1 MKYARIILVIF
12 VLSIVLLE
20 IALRILADFQID
32 SALFINDSDIGY
44 RMRPNVSIRNGL
56 TTNSLGFNDN
66 EHSMGRREGSIRMA
80 IIGDSFVFGA
90 VPRKEN
96 FTHIL
101 QELADKS
108 SLDLEV
114 LNMGIPAAEPNNYLA
129 LLKKDA
135 VLMNA
140 DEVCVV
146 FFVGNDIIQA
156 HPDFK
161 TSVWLGSTR
170 ETLRRPYLIG
180 FSKEYSYVYRT
191 ARSLTGLIRERI
203 DKTPRESFTKANYLA
218 IEYRR
223 SGIYKINKSKYI
235 KESYTGAISILKK
248 IANEADLLNKN
259 IFFVFA
265 PDELQVNDKLRTSL
279 LNEYNLS
286 PNDYDFS
293 APQRIIVNE
302 LKQSGKKA
310 IDLLPAFREA
320 AQKDSLY
327 IKQDSHWN
335 KAGNLLAAKSIMSY
349 IMKQYTVAKTDQPK

>member
-12 VLSIVLLE
+12 VLSILLLE
-20 IALRILADFQID
+20 IALRILADFPVD
-32 SALFINDSDIGY
+32 SALLVNDSDVGY
-44 RMRPNVSIRNGL
+44 RMRPNVSIGNGL
-56 TTNSLGFNDN
+56 TTNSLGFNDV
-66 EHSMGRREGSIRMA
+66 EHSMERRKGSVRMA

-90 VPRKEN
+90 VPRKDN
-96 FTHIL
+96 FTHVL

-108 SLDLEV
+108 GLNLEV
-114 LNMGIPAAEPNNYLA
+114 LNMGIAAAEPNNYLA

-140 DEVCVV
+140 DEVCVL
-146 FFVGNDIIQA
+146 FFIGNDIVQA

-161 TSVWLGSTR
+161 TSVWLGIPR
-170 ETLRRPYLIG
+170 ETLRQPYLIG
-180 FSKEYSYVYRT
+180 SSKEYSYVYRT
-191 ARSLTGLIRERI
+191 ARSVTRLVREHI

-223 SGIYKINKSKYI
+223 SGIYEINKSKYI
-235 KESYTGAISILKK
+235 MDSYTGAISILKK
-248 IANEADLLNKN
+248 IANEANLLNKD
-259 IFFVFA
+259 IFFVLA
-265 PDELQVNDKLRTSL
+265 PDELQVNAKLRSSL
-279 LNEYNLS
+279 VSEYNLS

-302 LKQSGKKA
+302 LKQSGIQV
-310 IDLLPAFREA
+310 IDLLPTFRDA
-320 AQKDSLY
+320 ARKDTLY

-349 IMKQYTVAKTDQPK
+349 IKQHAVAKTDQSK